1 MIWVIFIG
9 FAILSF
15 AVNHRLKSK
24 FKKYSK
30 IPLKSGLSGAQIAEK
45 MLSDNGI
52 YDVKVVSVPGMLT
65 DNYNP
70 TNNTIN
76 LSESVYNGR
85 SAASAA
91 VAAHE
96 CGHAVQHATASSM
109 LKLRSA
115 LVPLQNASA
124 KILNIIFI
132 VMIFGGMMFYQ
143 TFPYQQVLLI
153 IIAAYSV
160 FALFA
165 VITLPVE
172 FDASRRAL
180 NWIDSKGI
188 VTSQEH
194 EAAKDALNWA
204 AMTYVV
210 TALGSI
216 VTLLYYVSMFLG
228 NRD

>member
-1 MIWVIFIG
+1 MIWVIFIVFG
-9 FAILSF
+9 ILSF
-15 AVNHRLKSK
+15 AVSRRLKNK

-30 IPLKSGLSGAQIAEK
+30 IQLKSGLSGAQVAEK
-45 MLSDNGI
+45 MLADSGI
-52 YDVKVVSVPGMLT
+52 YDVKVVSVKGMLT

-70 TNNTIN
+70 TNGTVN
-76 LSESVYNGR
+76 LSEEVFNGR

-96 CGHAVQHATASSM
+96 CGHAVQHATGYNM
-109 LKLRSA
+109 LKLRTA
-115 LVPLQNASA
+115 LVPLQNFSA
-124 KILNIIFI
+124 KILNFIFLA
-132 VMIFGGMMFYQ
+132 MIFGGMMFYSS
-143 TFPYQQVLLI
+143 FPTDMVLLVI
-153 IIAAYSV
+153 IGVYSI
-160 FALFA
+160 FTLFA
-165 VITLPVE
+165 VVTLPVE

-180 NWIDSKGI
+180 NWIDANGV

-194 EAAKDALNWA
+194 EAAKDALKWA

-228 NRD
+228 NRN

>member
-96 CGHAVQHATASSM
+96 CGHAVQHATAYSM
-109 LKLRSA
+109 LKLRTA